1 MKRLDRSG
9 FAGAVG
15 GFLPGV
21 CSKCDGKRVIYTE
34 TE

>member
-9 FAGAVG
+9 FAGAG
-15 GFLPGV
+15 TGFLPGV

-34 TE
+34 AE